1 MQIQPLPRIW
11 VFLKE
16 YDKWNFQRNNQQMPD
31 RFATNNQDTHT
42 SSSIFSQANFN
53 TEDMTP
59 AELAALKAKIKE
71 EQKTALIRAIR
82 HQLQHEFAEDRK
94 EAGEILDLIDE
105 LLIKVYK
112 HKKQIHTHMS
122 GQAIDALI
130 EKIEQRLTFFELKED
145 VQSAINSI
153 GI

>member
-1 MQIQPLPRIW
+1 MEFSKKQPT
-11 VFLKE
+11 
-16 YDKWNFQRNNQQMPD
+16 DAD
-31 RFATNNQDTHT
+31 RFLQRMTDTHT
-42 SSSIFSQANFN
+42 SSSIFSKANFD

-82 HQLQHEFAEDRK
+82 HQLQHEFAEDRQQAEK
-94 EAGEILDLIDE
+94 MLDLIDE
-105 LLIKVYK
+105 LLIKVYQ
-112 HKKQIHTHMS
+112 HKREIQTHMS
-122 GQAIDALI
+122 GEAIDALI

-145 VQSAINSI
+145 VQSAIDSI

>member
-1 MQIQPLPRIW
+1 MEFSKKQPT
-11 VFLKE
+11 
-16 YDKWNFQRNNQQMPD
+16 DAD
-31 RFATNNQDTHT
+31 RFLQRMTDTHT
-42 SSSIFSQANFN
+42 TSSVFSRTNFH

-82 HQLQHEFAEDRK
+82 HQLQNEFAEDRQ
-94 EAGEILDLIDE
+94 EAEKILDLIDD
-105 LLIKVYK
+105 LLVKVYK
-112 HKKQIHTHMS
+112 QQQRIHTHMS
-122 GQAIDALI
+122 GEAIDALI
-130 EKIEQRLTFFELKED
+130 EKIEQRLKFYELKED

>member
-1 MQIQPLPRIW
+1 MEFSKKQPT
-11 VFLKE
+11 
-16 YDKWNFQRNNQQMPD
+16 DAD
-31 RFATNNQDTHT
+31 RFLQRVTDTHT

-82 HQLQHEFAEDRK
+82 HQLQNEFAEDRQ
-94 EAGEILDLIDE
+94 EAKKIVDLIDD
-105 LLIKVYK
+105 LLINVYK
-112 HKKQIHTHMS
+112 HQRNIQIHMS
-122 GQAIDALI
+122 GEAIDALI

-145 VQSAINSI
+145 VQSAIDSI

>member
-1 MQIQPLPRIW
+1 MEFSKKQPT
-11 VFLKE
+11 
-16 YDKWNFQRNNQQMPD
+16 DAD
-31 RFATNNQDTHT
+31 RFLQRMTDTHT
-42 SSSIFSQANFN
+42 TSSVFSQTNFH

-82 HQLQHEFAEDRK
+82 HQLQNEFAEDRQ
-94 EAGEILDLIDE
+94 EAEKILDLIDD
-105 LLIKVYK
+105 LLVKVYK
-112 HKKQIHTHMS
+112 QQQRIHTHMS
-122 GQAIDALI
+122 GEAIDALI
-130 EKIEQRLTFFELKED
+130 EKVEQRLKFYELKED

>member
-1 MQIQPLPRIW
+1 MEFSKKQPT
-11 VFLKE
+11 
-16 YDKWNFQRNNQQMPD
+16 DAD
-31 RFATNNQDTHT
+31 RFLQRVTDTHT

-82 HQLQHEFAEDRK
+82 HQLQNEFAEDRQ
-94 EAGEILDLIDE
+94 EAKKIVDLIDD
-105 LLIKVYK
+105 LLINVYK
-112 HKKQIHTHMS
+112 HQRNIQTHMS
-122 GQAIDALI
+122 GEAIDALI
-130 EKIEQRLTFFELKED
+130 EKIEKRLTFFELKED
-145 VQSAINSI
+145 VQSAIYSI

>member
-1 MQIQPLPRIW
+1 MEFSKKQPT
-11 VFLKE
+11 
-16 YDKWNFQRNNQQMPD
+16 DAD
-31 RFATNNQDTHT
+31 RFLQRMTDTHT

-82 HQLQHEFAEDRK
+82 HQLQNEFAEDRQ
-94 EAGEILDLIDE
+94 EAKKIVDLIDD
-105 LLIKVYK
+105 LLINVYK
-112 HKKQIHTHMS
+112 HQRNIQIHMS
-122 GQAIDALI
+122 GEAIDALI

-145 VQSAINSI
+145 VQSAIDSI

>member
-1 MQIQPLPRIW
+1 MEFSKKQPTDAER
-11 VFLKE
+11 FL
-16 YDKWNFQRNNQQMPD
+16 QRV
-31 RFATNNQDTHT
+31 TDTHT

-82 HQLQHEFAEDRK
+82 HQLQNEFAEDRQ
-94 EAGEILDLIDE
+94 EAKKIVDLIDD
-105 LLIKVYK
+105 LLINVYK
-112 HKKQIHTHMS
+112 HQRNIQTHMS
-122 GQAIDALI
+122 GEAIDALI
-130 EKIEQRLTFFELKED
+130 EKIEKRLTFFELKED
-145 VQSAINSI
+145 VQSAIDSI

>member
-1 MQIQPLPRIW
+1 MEFSKKQPT
-11 VFLKE
+11 
-16 YDKWNFQRNNQQMPD
+16 DAD
-31 RFATNNQDTHT
+31 RFLQRMTDTHT

-71 EQKTALIRAIR
+71 EQKTALIRSIR
-82 HQLQHEFAEDRK
+82 HQLQNEFAEDRQ
-94 EAGEILDLIDE
+94 EAKKIVDLIDD
-105 LLIKVYK
+105 LLINVYK
-112 HKKQIHTHMS
+112 HQRNIQTHMS
-122 GQAIDALI
+122 GEAIDALI

-145 VQSAINSI
+145 VQSAIDSI

>member
-1 MQIQPLPRIW
+1 MEFSKKQPT
-11 VFLKE
+11 
-16 YDKWNFQRNNQQMPD
+16 DAD
-31 RFATNNQDTHT
+31 RFLQRMTDTHT
-42 SSSIFSQANFN
+42 TSSVFSQTNFH

-82 HQLQHEFAEDRK
+82 HQLQNEFAEERQ
-94 EAGEILDLIDE
+94 EAEKILNLIDE
-105 LLIKVYK
+105 LLVKVYK
-112 HKKQIHTHMS
+112 QQQRIHTHMS

-130 EKIEQRLTFFELKED
+130 EKIEQRLQFYELKED

>member
-1 MQIQPLPRIW
+1 MEFTKKQPT
-11 VFLKE
+11 
-16 YDKWNFQRNNQQMPD
+16 DAD
-31 RFATNNQDTHT
+31 RFLQRVTDTHT

-82 HQLQHEFAEDRK
+82 HQLQNEFAEDRQ
-94 EAGEILDLIDE
+94 EAKKIVDLIDD
-105 LLIKVYK
+105 LLINVYK
-112 HKKQIHTHMS
+112 HQRNIQTHMS
-122 GQAIDALI
+122 GEAIDALI
-130 EKIEQRLTFFELKED
+130 EKIEKRLTFFELKED
-145 VQSAINSI
+145 VQSAIDSI

>member
-1 MQIQPLPRIW
+1 MEFSKKQPT
-11 VFLKE
+11 
-16 YDKWNFQRNNQQMPD
+16 DAD
-31 RFATNNQDTHT
+31 RFLQRVTDTHT

-82 HQLQHEFAEDRK
+82 HQLQNEFAEDRQ
-94 EAGEILDLIDE
+94 EAQKIVNLIDD
-105 LLIKVYK
+105 LLINVYK
-112 HKKQIHTHMS
+112 HQRNIQTHMS
-122 GQAIDALI
+122 GEAIDALI
-130 EKIEQRLTFFELKED
+130 EKIEKRLTFFELKED
-145 VQSAINSI
+145 VQSAIDSI

>member
-1 MQIQPLPRIW
+1 MEFSKKQPT
-11 VFLKE
+11 
-16 YDKWNFQRNNQQMPD
+16 DAD
-31 RFATNNQDTHT
+31 RFLQRMTDTHT

-82 HQLQHEFAEDRK
+82 HQLQNEFAEDRQ
-94 EAGEILDLIDE
+94 EAKKIVDLIDD
-105 LLIKVYK
+105 LLINVYK
-112 HKKQIHTHMS
+112 HQRNIQTHMS
-122 GQAIDALI
+122 GEAIDALI
-130 EKIEQRLTFFELKED
+130 EKIEKRLTFFELKED
-145 VQSAINSI
+145 VQSAIDSI

>member
-1 MQIQPLPRIW
+1 MEFSKKQPT
-11 VFLKE
+11 
-16 YDKWNFQRNNQQMPD
+16 DAD
-31 RFATNNQDTHT
+31 RFLQRVTDTHT

-82 HQLQHEFAEDRK
+82 HQLQNEFAEDRQ
-94 EAGEILDLIDE
+94 EAKKIVDLIDD
-105 LLIKVYK
+105 LLINVYK
-112 HKKQIHTHMS
+112 HQRNIQPHMS
-122 GQAIDALI
+122 GEAIDALI
-130 EKIEQRLTFFELKED
+130 EKIEKRLTFFELKED
-145 VQSAINSI
+145 VQSAIDSI

>member
-1 MQIQPLPRIW
+1 MEFSKKQPT
-11 VFLKE
+11 
-16 YDKWNFQRNNQQMPD
+16 DAD
-31 RFATNNQDTHT
+31 RFLQRVTDTHT

-82 HQLQHEFAEDRK
+82 HQLQNEFAEDRK
-94 EAGEILDLIDE
+94 EAKKIVDLIDD
-105 LLIKVYK
+105 LLINVYK
-112 HKKQIHTHMS
+112 HQRNIQTHMS
-122 GQAIDALI
+122 GEAIDALI
-130 EKIEQRLTFFELKED
+130 EKIEKRLTFFELKED
-145 VQSAINSI
+145 VQSAIDSI

>member
-1 MQIQPLPRIW
+1 MEFSKKQPT
-11 VFLKE
+11 
-16 YDKWNFQRNNQQMPD
+16 DAD
-31 RFATNNQDTHT
+31 RFLQRMTDTHT
-42 SSSIFSQANFN
+42 SSSIFSKANFD

-82 HQLQHEFAEDRK
+82 HQLQHEFAEDRQQAEK
-94 EAGEILDLIDE
+94 MVDLIDE
-105 LLIKVYK
+105 LLVNVYQ
-112 HKKQIHTHMS
+112 HKREIQTHMA
-122 GQAIDALI
+122 GEAIDALI

-145 VQSAINSI
+145 VQSAIDSI

>member
-1 MQIQPLPRIW
+1 MEFSKKQPT
-11 VFLKE
+11 
-16 YDKWNFQRNNQQMPD
+16 DAD
-31 RFATNNQDTHT
+31 RFLQRVTDTHT

-82 HQLQHEFAEDRK
+82 YQLQNEFAEDRQ
-94 EAGEILDLIDE
+94 EAKKIVDLIDD
-105 LLIKVYK
+105 LLINVYK
-112 HKKQIHTHMS
+112 HQRNIQTHMS
-122 GQAIDALI
+122 GEAIDALI
-130 EKIEQRLTFFELKED
+130 EKIEKRLTFFELKED
-145 VQSAINSI
+145 VQSAIDSI

>member
-1 MQIQPLPRIW
+1 MEFSKKQPT
-11 VFLKE
+11 
-16 YDKWNFQRNNQQMPD
+16 DAD
-31 RFATNNQDTHT
+31 RFLQRVTDTHT

-82 HQLQHEFAEDRK
+82 HQLQNEFAEDRQ
-94 EAGEILDLIDE
+94 EAKKIVDLIDD
-105 LLIKVYK
+105 LLINVYK
-112 HKKQIHTHMS
+112 HQRNIQTHMS
-122 GQAIDALI
+122 GEAIDALI
-130 EKIEQRLTFFELKED
+130 EKIEKRLTFFELKED
-145 VQSAINSI
+145 VQSTIDSI

>member
-1 MQIQPLPRIW
+1 MEFSKKQPT
-11 VFLKE
+11 
-16 YDKWNFQRNNQQMPD
+16 DAD
-31 RFATNNQDTHT
+31 RFLQRMTDTHT

-82 HQLQHEFAEDRK
+82 HQLQNEFAEDRQ
-94 EAGEILDLIDE
+94 EAKKIVDLIDD
-105 LLIKVYK
+105 LLINVYK
-112 HKKQIHTHMS
+112 HQKNIQTHMS
-122 GQAIDALI
+122 GEAIDALI

-145 VQSAINSI
+145 VQSAIDSI

>member
-1 MQIQPLPRIW
+1 MEFSKKQPT
-11 VFLKE
+11 
-16 YDKWNFQRNNQQMPD
+16 DAD
-31 RFATNNQDTHT
+31 RFLQRMTDTHT

-82 HQLQHEFAEDRK
+82 HQLQNEFAEDRQ
-94 EAGEILDLIDE
+94 EAKKIVDLIDD
-105 LLIKVYK
+105 LLINVYK
-112 HKKQIHTHMS
+112 HQRNIQTHMS
-122 GQAIDALI
+122 GEAIDALI

-145 VQSAINSI
+145 VQSAIDSI

>member
-1 MQIQPLPRIW
+1 MEFSKKQPT
-11 VFLKE
+11 
-16 YDKWNFQRNNQQMPD
+16 DAD
-31 RFATNNQDTHT
+31 RFLQRMTDTHT
-42 SSSIFSQANFN
+42 SSSIFSKANFN

-82 HQLQHEFAEDRK
+82 HQLQNEFAEDRQ
-94 EAGEILDLIDE
+94 EAEEMLDLIDE
-105 LLIKVYK
+105 LLVNVYQ
-112 HKKQIHTHMS
+112 HKREIQTHMS
-122 GQAIDALI
+122 GEAIDALI

-145 VQSAINSI
+145 VQSAIDSI

>member
-1 MQIQPLPRIW
+1 MEFSKKQPT
-11 VFLKE
+11 
-16 YDKWNFQRNNQQMPD
+16 DAD
-31 RFATNNQDTHT
+31 RFLQRVTDTHT

-82 HQLQHEFAEDRK
+82 HQLQNEFAEDRQ
-94 EAGEILDLIDE
+94 EAKKIVDLIDD
-105 LLIKVYK
+105 LLMNVYK
-112 HKKQIHTHMS
+112 HQRNIQTHMS
-122 GQAIDALI
+122 GEAIDALI

-145 VQSAINSI
+145 VQSAIDSI

>member
-1 MQIQPLPRIW
+1 MEFSKKQPT
-11 VFLKE
+11 
-16 YDKWNFQRNNQQMPD
+16 DAD
-31 RFATNNQDTHT
+31 RFLQRMTDTHT
-42 SSSIFSQANFN
+42 SSSIFSKTNFD

-82 HQLQHEFAEDRK
+82 HQLQNEFAEDRQETK
-94 EAGEILDLIDE
+94 KIVDLIDD
-105 LLIKVYK
+105 LLINVYK
-112 HKKQIHTHMS
+112 HQRNIQTHMS
-122 GQAIDALI
+122 GEAIDALI

-145 VQSAINSI
+145 VQSAIDSI

>member
-1 MQIQPLPRIW
+1 MEFSKKQPT
-11 VFLKE
+11 
-16 YDKWNFQRNNQQMPD
+16 DAD
-31 RFATNNQDTHT
+31 RFLQRVTDTHT

-59 AELAALKAKIKE
+59 AELVALKAKIKE

-82 HQLQHEFAEDRK
+82 HQLQNEFAEDRQ
-94 EAGEILDLIDE
+94 EAKKIVDLIDD
-105 LLIKVYK
+105 LLINVYK
-112 HKKQIHTHMS
+112 HQRNIQIHMS
-122 GQAIDALI
+122 GEAIDALI

-145 VQSAINSI
+145 VQSAIDSI